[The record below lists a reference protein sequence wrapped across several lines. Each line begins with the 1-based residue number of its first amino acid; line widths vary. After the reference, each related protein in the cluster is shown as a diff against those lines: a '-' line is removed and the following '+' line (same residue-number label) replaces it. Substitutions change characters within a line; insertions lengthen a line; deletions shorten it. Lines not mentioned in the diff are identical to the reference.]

1 MCVINYQALTIEITD
16 WIRQQMDSANT
27 SKLEV
32 DISGG
37 VDSALTAA
45 LAVQAAGADNVI
57 GVYSA
62 CHSRPESKKLAQMV
76 ADSLAIKLVTI
87 NYEAV
92 FDLLVVQA
100 QQAFTQLDLD
110 FPTATQAPVVF
121 GSLRSTLRAPIGRF
135 INRAFGGGLRLGTG
149 NRDEDELIRFY
160 QKGGDG
166 EVDCSPIAGLFKSE
180 VWALAEYLGIPESVI
195 QQTPTPDLWGNGL
208 EHTDE
213 KELESMTG
221 VALTY
226 TRPNQVL
233 GSIEWVSREN
243 AKRGVING
251 KQATQTLRNLAE
263 QYEYDSQQLAI
274 IDSVR
279 KLERQTR
286 HKAEPPPYLSREQL
300 EQSGLVQ

>member
-1 MCVINYQALTIEITD
+1 MCVINYQALTEEITN
-16 WIRQQMDSANT
+16 WIRQQMAKANT

-37 VDSALTAA
+37 VDSAVTAA
-45 LAVQAAGADNVI
+45 LAVQAAGEDNVI

-62 CHSRPESKKLAQMV
+62 CHSRPESYELAQQVAESLGIKLAV
-76 ADSLAIKLVTI
+76 I
-87 NYEAV
+87 NYESV
-92 FDLLVVQA
+92 FEQLVDQA
-100 QQAFTQLDLD
+100 QEAFKNLGLD
-110 FPTATQAPVVF
+110 FPQPDKAPVVF

-180 VWALAEYLGIPESVI
+180 VWAVADYLGIPESVI
-195 QQTPTPDLWGNGL
+195 QQPPTPDLWGNGL

-213 KELESMTG
+213 KELQDLTG

-226 TRPNQVL
+226 TRPNQSL
-233 GSIEWVSREN
+233 GTIEWVSREN
-243 AKRGVING
+243 AKRGVITG
-251 KQATQTLRNLAE
+251 DLASVPVQALAQPY
-263 QYEYDSQQLAI
+263 QYDDEQLAVI
-274 IDSVR
+274 ETVR

-286 HKAEPPPYLSREQL
+286 HKAEAPPYLTREKLQ
-300 EQSGLVQ
+300 QSGLVQ